1 MADTSITST
10 LETTN
15 SPTLTGTSVVGTYK
29 VVQGSQSI
37 GQTLN
42 NFIKAQNMGLH
53 GSGMRPSTK
62 LFVFFDGIRV
72 SDYVTPATLKDGPA
86 IAANSASLGYISN
99 GRDTGTVATKDFI
112 PVGPIGGSLYTD
124 AWGDFSAILRIP
136 QNTFTIGD
144 KDIIVAD
151 VDNLNSIESATTHAT
166 YKFNSFN
173 MTALVQPQTAA
184 PASLPS
190 YGTRINNLGPLAQ
203 SFYVG
208 SDGLN
213 SSAGVFI
220 TSVVLYFKDKDAI
233 QGITI
238 DIRKMENG
246 VPSNTIMPGSR
257 MIVTPDTIN
266 VSTDASNGTTVSFP
280 APVFLPTNSY
290 YALTIAANGNNPNY
304 VIHTSQVGQADTLT
318 SIPAIK
324 NWGQGDLFT
333 STNGDT
339 WVPTPNEFLKFTLN
353 RANFTA
359 DSNSSVVLVN
369 KDYEFFYTS
378 NTYGE
383 FEDGEFV
390 FQLSSNLVFSNSS
403 TSTSNVSINQNTYT
417 VTLNGLTGTITS
429 GFTQFNNTSVLIASN
444 GGSNAV
450 YDTVFVANVTNST
463 SMTIKNVPLFSG
475 NVVLQSTPVGKV
487 YKFDVNNSDLT
498 LEDSTAS
505 NSTFKFTQNSTIVG
519 TSSRANTQIGII
531 RDRIIN
537 RFVPFFYNLAFPD
550 ASITMNVLNTDNMYN
565 NTSIS
570 TYGTSSINHIVDNEI
585 IVASKSS
592 EITNMNGRKSVV
604 ANLAMSSSSSYI
616 SPSIDLQS
624 SAFITYR
631 NMITSSYYAENTKHG
646 SAVNKYISKTITLAS
661 GLDSEDLV
669 VYIDAYKPQGTIINV
684 YGKFLSASDP
694 DPFDSKDWT
703 LLLQDPNNVNVFS
716 DPVNLNDIKEYKYSI
731 PTSPFSTAK
740 AGTITTS
747 SSSNTVS
754 GINTTFTTSLMI
766 NDLVKIYSDS
776 TESTFQVSKVTAIA
790 NNTSMSI
797 DNNSSFTT
805 TAGSYERVDYPSTGF
820 INTNN
825 GNILRY
831 YSSSGIPYDT
841 YITYAIKI
849 VLGSETTYRVPRVL
863 NLRAIAVT

>member
-1 MADTSITST
+1 
-10 LETTN
+10 
-15 SPTLTGTSVVGTYK
+15 
-29 VVQGSQSI
+29 
-37 GQTLN
+37 
-42 NFIKAQNMGLH
+42 
-53 GSGMRPSTK
+53 
-62 LFVFFDGIRV
+62 
-72 SDYVTPATLKDGPA
+72 
-86 IAANSASLGYISN
+86 
-99 GRDTGTVATKDFI
+99 
-112 PVGPIGGSLYTD
+112 
-124 AWGDFSAILRIP
+124 
-136 QNTFTIGD
+136 
-144 KDIIVAD
+144 
-151 VDNLNSIESATTHAT
+151 
-166 YKFNSFN
+166 
-173 MTALVQPQTAA
+173 
-184 PASLPS
+184 
-190 YGTRINNLGPLAQ
+190 
-203 SFYVG
+203 
-208 SDGLN
+208 
-213 SSAGVFI
+213 
-220 TSVVLYFKDKDAI
+220 
-233 QGITI
+233 
-238 DIRKMENG
+238 
-246 VPSNTIMPGSR
+246 
-257 MIVTPDTIN
+257 
-266 VSTDASNGTTVSFP
+266 
-280 APVFLPTNSY
+280 
-290 YALTIAANGNNPNY
+290 
-304 VIHTSQVGQADTLT
+304 
-318 SIPAIK
+318 
-324 NWGQGDLFT
+324 
-333 STNGDT
+333 
-339 WVPTPNEFLKFTLN
+339 
-353 RANFTA
+353 
-359 DSNSSVVLVN
+359 
-369 KDYEFFYTS
+369 
-378 NTYGE
+378 
-383 FEDGEFV
+383 
-390 FQLSSNLVFSNSS
+390 
-403 TSTSNVSINQNTYT
+403 
-417 VTLNGLTGTITS
+417 
-429 GFTQFNNTSVLIASN
+429 
-444 GGSNAV
+444 
-450 YDTVFVANVTNST
+450 
-463 SMTIKNVPLFSG
+463 
-475 NVVLQSTPVGKV
+475 
-487 YKFDVNNSDLT
+487 
-498 LEDSTAS
+498 
-505 NSTFKFTQNSTIVG
+505 
-519 TSSRANTQIGII
+519 
-531 RDRIIN
+531 
-537 RFVPFFYNLAFPD
+537 
-550 ASITMNVLNTDNMYN
+550 MNVLNTDNRYN

-776 TESTFQVSKVTAIA
+776 TKSTFQVSKVTAIA